1 MRSIPVR
8 GRVFLGVVSTLL
20 VLFLAAHVYA
30 VIARADREPHMD
42 ETEYLHAGWL
52 MVNGGQLYQT
62 FFEHHSP
69 FLFKALEPLAPAGER
84 TDVLPYY
91 IHARWLTGACGLIAF
106 LGLAALLWRA
116 APEAAPI
123 AVGLLVAAGPLW
135 LRGFAE
141 VRAEAFSL
149 AFFLAG
155 AALVIWSRD
164 WPGGIGA
171 GLIVVAGMW
180 NPKWPVA
187 CAAVALVWLFT
198 TQRLTTRRGVASA
211 IAAAVTV
218 ALAFGALRLIVP
230 LDMWWFF
237 NFEMN
242 VALAHAVET
251 TPWVLDT
258 YFRGGIPFLY
268 VPAALHPWIVVPAAL
283 LLLASLRIE
292 RSAARALPLIL
303 LVASFIELRFIFP
316 WPAIWA
322 HYYLMWG
329 IAAAAVLALV
339 PSSLSLLLSRGARTE
354 RYAGIALTGATAVML
369 FLAAAHVIAIAPERE
384 NRATFF
390 VSQRY
395 LRQHLQPGEI
405 VWLEPSRHPVSVRD
419 AHYYWFSV
427 GQMAAAAHEMRKT
440 PRGARYLKP
449 DSGFPVCTLPAGL
462 RYTLDPR
469 RPMAEGEAP
478 ACMQR
483 LLDSGEA
490 RRTIFSD
497 VYEVRLKSAPTRS
510 Q

>member
-1 MRSIPVR
+1 MQAFPVR
-8 GRVFLGVVSTLL
+8 GRVFLGVVVTLL
-20 VLFLAAHVYA
+20 LLFLAAHVYA
-30 VIARADREPHMD
+30 VLARADREPHMD

-52 MVNGGQLYQT
+52 MANGGRLYQT

-69 FLFKALEPLAPAGER
+69 FLFKALEPLAPIGER
-84 TDVLPYY
+84 TDVLPYF
-91 IHARWLTGACGLIAF
+91 IHARWLTGACGLVA
-106 LGLAALLWRA
+106 LLALAALLWRA

-149 AFFLAG
+149 AFFFLG
-155 AALVIWSRD
+155 AALVIWCRG

-180 NPKWPVA
+180 NPKWPLA

-198 TQRLTTRRGVASA
+198 TRKRIASS

-218 ALAFGALRLIVP
+218 LLAFGALRLIVP

-237 NFEMN
+237 NFDMN

-268 VPAALHPWIVVPAAL
+268 VPAAFHPWIVVPAAL
-283 LLLASLRIE
+283 LVLASLRIE

-303 LVASFIELRFIFP
+303 LAASFLEIRLIFP

-329 IAAAAVLALV
+329 IAAAGVLALV
-339 PSSLSLLLSRGARTE
+339 PSSLALLLSRGGKHDRL
-354 RYAGIALTGATAVML
+354 AGLA
-369 FLAAAHVIAIAPERE
+369 LAASTALALLLTLAHVIAIAPGAE
-384 NRATFF
+384 NRATYF
-390 VSQRY
+390 VSARY
-395 LRQHLQPGEI
+395 LRERLRPGEI

-427 GQMAAAAHEMRKT
+427 GQMASAAHEMRKT
-440 PRGARYLKP
+440 ARGARYLAP
-449 DSGFPVCTLPAGL
+449 DSGFPVCTLPPGL

-469 RPMAEGEAP
+469 RPMPAGEVT

-510 Q
+510 R